1 MVGELLTRNLL
12 TQECDLGTK
21 KRLKEKMSI
30 KSFFEKQ
37 ENLNYIAVVMLVV
50 TFFVVFVL
58 VGIKVWV
65 KVSLQFSD
73 EFVRDLEK
81 S

>member
-12 TQECDLGTK
+12 TQKCDLGTK
-21 KRLKEKMSI
+21 KRIESEMSI

-37 ENLNYIAVVMLVV
+37 ETLNYVAVVMLVV

-58 VGIKVWV
+58 VGIKVRA
-65 KVSLQFSD
+65 KIEAFLIF
-73 EFVRDLEK
+73 ENGRP
-81 S
+81 